1 MKAIV
6 CPFCGLATDVPHETQ
21 QSCIDALHAEI
32 ARTRRVLE
40 RVTEPLRPPTIAE
53 DDETQLA

>member
-40 RVTEPLRPPTIAE
+40 RVTEPLRPPRIAE